1 MAQPNHT
8 QLLAQT
14 EEALTILYCLVHDA
28 CSLLNPNGRRY
39 ELPKRLSDSE
49 IIAITLLQQL
59 WGLESERSFLR
70 DIQRFFSH
78 LFPGVVGSI
87 LPRCTAGCASSG
99 AYNGASAPRACSDR
113 SASRSILLLR
123 PPHPHSERLLGGARE
138 LGRGHPAC

>member
-39 ELPKRLSDSE
+39 ELPKRLADSE

-59 WGLESERSFLR
+59 WAWSRNAPSSETPRGSTLTCSPGWWGSF
-70 DIQRFFSH
+70 
-78 LFPGVVGSI
+78 

-99 AYNGASAPRACSDR
+99 AYNGASAPGDR
-113 SASRSILLLR
+113 L
-123 PPHPHSERLLGGARE
+123 
-138 LGRGHPAC
+138 